1 MKEQETTTAATLVLG
16 ATPNPTRYAYL
27 ATERLLKH
35 GHEVVLVGI
44 KEGEI
49 AGIPIIN
56 NLDEPATPI
65 DTVTLYVGPQRQS
78 PYYDYLLE
86 LKPRRIIFN
95 PGTENPE
102 LMKLAKENDI
112 EPVIACTLVLLA
124 TGVY

>member
-1 MKEQETTTAATLVLG
+1 MKEQTDTAATLVLG
-16 ATPNPTRYAYL
+16 ATPNPSRYAYL

-49 AGIPIIN
+49 SGIPIIN
-56 NLDEPATPI
+56 GTEDPATPV
-65 DTVTLYVGPQRQS
+65 DTVTMYIGPQRQP
-78 PYYDYLLE
+78 PYYDYLMD

-112 EPVIACTLVLLA
+112 EPVVACTLVMLG
-124 TGVY
+124 TGAY